1 MIGGIM
7 GLMGM
12 DMKVSTSI
20 IFTIAFGIAVDD
32 TIHFL
37 TNLRLQLRQGKSMIY
52 ALKRTYI
59 STGKAI
65 ILTTLILC
73 GGFLT
78 LVVSD
83 FLSTFYLGL
92 LISLTLFFAVLAD
105 LLILPL
111 LLLWFYKPKSNLKR
125 IK

>member
-1 MIGGIM
+1 
-7 GLMGM
+7 
-12 DMKVSTSI
+12 
-20 IFTIAFGIAVDD
+20 
-32 TIHFL
+32 
-37 TNLRLQLRQGKSMIY
+37 MIY